1 MSFNKY
7 HSFNPKTVLLFN
19 LQSGININ
27 SQNFVFDNFKIGGMQ
42 KVTTNQMVFA
52 GLNDTQINSSSLSS
66 VMVGLQYNFT
76 GSFMVIGRANTGI
89 YDFATQDKIFDT
101 EKVEW
106 INGFSLGMAYN
117 LGVLPMEYNVMYSPE
132 IGAFYN
138 HVKIGFLF

>member
-1 MSFNKY
+1 
-7 HSFNPKTVLLFN
+7 
-19 LQSGININ
+19 
-27 SQNFVFDNFKIGGMQ
+27 
-42 KVTTNQMVFA
+42 MVFA

-101 EKVEW
+101 EKVQW
-106 INGFSLGMAYN
+106 INGLSLGMAYN

>member
-1 MSFNKY
+1 
-7 HSFNPKTVLLFN
+7 
-19 LQSGININ
+19 
-27 SQNFVFDNFKIGGMQ
+27 
-42 KVTTNQMVFA
+42 MVFA

-66 VMVGLQYNFT
+66 AMVGLQYNFA